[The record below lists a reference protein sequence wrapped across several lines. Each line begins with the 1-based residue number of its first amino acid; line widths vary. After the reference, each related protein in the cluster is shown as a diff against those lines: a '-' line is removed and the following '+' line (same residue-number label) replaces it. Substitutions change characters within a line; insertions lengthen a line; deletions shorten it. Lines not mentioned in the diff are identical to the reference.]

1 MCRGA
6 FALHGFC
13 SIACVH
19 GEAMPG
25 DGRTNR
31 TSPHVAARA
40 SRPWQRDRAKHQERT
55 MQAFKRIAM
64 WVLPVVIGLPCL
76 AIHAVAG
83 DLRSPVQADM
93 SIAPVVAAAP
103 EKSVQKAAAVAPPA
117 ADSTFG
123 VAMTTEQLD
132 AHRGGEA
139 VFNDMNLRGTVANNT
154 ARGVDTGSNMITG
167 GSFSNASG
175 LPTVIQNT
183 GANVLI
189 QNATIVNV
197 RFGE

>member
-1 MCRGA
+1 VS
-6 FALHGFC
+6 ALK
-13 SIACVH
+13 A
-19 GEAMPG
+19 P
-25 DGRTNR
+25 T
-31 TSPHVAARA
+31 VAA
-40 SRPWQRDRAKHQERT
+40 
-55 MQAFKRIAM
+55 
-64 WVLPVVIGLPCL
+64 
-76 AIHAVAG
+76 
-83 DLRSPVQADM
+83 SP
-93 SIAPVVAAAP
+93 APA
-103 EKSVQKAAAVAPPA
+103 PA
-117 ADSTFG
+117 ADATFG
-123 VAMTTEQLD
+123 VAMSAEQLD

-154 ARGVDTGSNMITG
+154 ARNVDTGSNMISG

>member
-1 MCRGA
+1 
-6 FALHGFC
+6 
-13 SIACVH
+13 
-19 GEAMPG
+19 
-25 DGRTNR
+25 
-31 TSPHVAARA
+31 
-40 SRPWQRDRAKHQERT
+40 
-55 MQAFKRIAM
+55 MQAFKRIAKV
-64 WVLPVVIGLPCL
+64 VLPVVIGLPCF
-76 AIHAVAG
+76 AAYVSAG
-83 DLRSPVQADM
+83 ELRSPVQADT
-93 SIAPVVAAAP
+93 SIAPVVSAAPGVSALKAPTAAASP
-103 EKSVQKAAAVAPPA
+103 APAPA
-117 ADSTFG
+117 ADATFG
-123 VAMTTEQLD
+123 VAMSAEQLD

-154 ARGVDTGSNMITG
+154 ARNVDTGSNMITG